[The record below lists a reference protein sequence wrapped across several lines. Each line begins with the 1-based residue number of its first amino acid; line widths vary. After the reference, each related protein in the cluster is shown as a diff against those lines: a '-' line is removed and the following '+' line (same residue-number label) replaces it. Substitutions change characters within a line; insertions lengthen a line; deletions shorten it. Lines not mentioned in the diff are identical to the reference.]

1 MRYSKWEILKKATLE
16 EARNMDASLLEA
28 SVLKH
33 RNIVDKQ
40 QKNDFL
46 KPSAD
51 SSNDPFLMSDMDQCT
66 NRMLEAINMSEK
78 IGVFGDFDTDG
89 LTGTALLT
97 FALRDLGATVF
108 PYIPHRV
115 DEGHGVSSKSLS
127 YFKQHQ
133 VSLMITVDC
142 GITSFDEI
150 SDAKSIGIETI
161 VTDHHTILD
170 KFPDAVAIVNTSHPG
185 YNYPFQSLT
194 GVGTAFKVIEAL
206 YSKLSIEIPPV
217 LFAYAALGTTSDVAP
232 MIGENRYLVNEG
244 LKVMRSF
251 PISGLDALIEKSKLR
266 KNRLTSQDMSF
277 SIIPRLNVA
286 GRIEHAVESLN
297 LLLSDNSQ
305 QSIYLSNKLDNLNK
319 KRQIITESAMKES
332 TDQIEKVSIDNQNVM
347 FVGRPSWIPGI
358 LGLVA
363 ARIAEQF
370 YKPAIAASGE
380 GDIVRASARSI
391 PEFNLIESFKQFDHL
406 FERYG
411 GHSMAAGFTI
421 KREKLKTFRQSMT
434 EYAGEHMNNIPSS
447 PTLELED
454 VLDPSNINRNFLDF
468 ITSLDPFGS
477 SNPVPIFLAQG
488 VHVIDTRTV
497 GPQGNHLKIT
507 LDSNGQFFDGIAFRD
522 GSRMQDCTGFLDIAY
537 TPTINYWNGRESVE
551 LLIKD
556 FRPAGNI

>member
-1 MRYSKWEILKKATLE
+1 MRYLEWKTLQEATTQ
-16 EARNMDASLLEA
+16 EANRMDVSLLEA
-28 SVLKH
+28 SILKH
-33 RNIVDKQ
+33 RNIVDIQ

-46 KPSAD
+46 KPSAN
-51 SSNDPFLMSDMDQCT
+51 SSNDPFLMSDMNECT
-66 NRMLEAINMSEK
+66 DRILRALKMPER

-115 DEGHGVSSKSLS
+115 DEGHGVSDKSIN
-127 YFKQHQ
+127 YFKKND

-142 GITSFDEI
+142 GVTSFDEI
-150 SDAKSIGIETI
+150 SDAKSLGIDTI
-161 VTDHHTILD
+161 VTDHHTFLD
-170 KFPDAVAIVNTSHPG
+170 KFPEAIAIVNTSHPD

-206 YSKLSIEIPPV
+206 YSKLLIEIPPI

-232 MIGENRYLVNEG
+232 MVGENRYLVNEG
-244 LKVMRSF
+244 LKVMRSL
-251 PISGLDALIEKSKLR
+251 PIRGLDALIEKSKLS

-297 LLLSDNSQ
+297 LLLCENLE
-305 QSIYLSNKLDNLNK
+305 QSRYLSNKLDNLNK
-319 KRQIITESAMKES
+319 KRQMITEAAMKES
-332 TDQIEKVSIDNQNVM
+332 IEQIDDVSDNNQNIM
-347 FVGRPSWIPGI
+347 FVGKPKWIPGI

-363 ARIAEQF
+363 ARISEQF

-380 GDIVRASARSI
+380 GNIVRASARTI
-391 PEFNLIESFKQFDHL
+391 PEFNLIESFKQFDSL

-411 GHSMAAGFTI
+411 GHSMAAGFTM
-421 KREKLKTFRQSMT
+421 KRENLKIFRQSMT
-434 EYAGEHMNNIPSS
+434 EYADQHMNNVPSS
-447 PTLELED
+447 PTLELEGM
-454 VLDPSNINRNFLDF
+454 LNPSDINRNFLNF
-468 ITSLDPFGS
+468 MLSLDPFGS

-488 VHVIDTRTV
+488 IQVIDTRTV
-497 GPQGNHLKIT
+497 GAQGSHLKIT
-507 LDSNGQFFDGIAFRD
+507 LDSEGKFFDGIAFRD
-522 GSRMQDCTGFLDIAY
+522 GHRRLECKGSVDIAY

-556 FRPAGNI
+556 FRPTTNI